1 MVEIVL
7 PRTDG
12 AGHRDVSLPRAVG
25 GQGPVGP
32 TGPAGPEGSPGPEGP
47 EGPVGP
53 TGATG
58 PAGDTGPEG
67 PQGPQGPEGPQ
78 GPVGQKGDTGD
89 TGPKGDKGD
98 QGIQGAPGAKGDAA
112 TIQVGTVTTGAPG
125 SSASVTNAGT
135 SSEAVFNFTIPRG
148 DTGSGG
154 GPDPAT
160 AAEVRAGTVEGK
172 FISPKVMAD
181 ALATVT
187 VTPATATAGLNFS
200 GFINAEIAL
209 TGNLTVGPPSG
220 GFARKTGEIDFVQD
234 ATGGRTVAFHA
245 DFIVPANFSLQATAN
260 GRTSVPYRYQANG
273 KVRLYN
279 PSKWSA

>member
-1 MVEIVL
+1 MGGKVPAAQLPAPPIV
-7 PRTDG
+7 
-12 AGHRDVSLPRAVG
+12 
-25 GQGPVGP
+25 P
-32 TGPAGPEGSPGPEGP
+32 TF
-47 EGPVGP
+47 
-53 TGATG
+53 AT
-58 PAGDTGPEG
+58 
-67 PQGPQGPEGPQ
+67 
-78 GPVGQKGDTGD
+78 V
-89 TGPKGDKGD
+89 
-98 QGIQGAPGAKGDAA
+98 
-112 TIQVGTVTTGAPG
+112 
-125 SSASVTNAGT
+125 
-135 SSEAVFNFTIPRG
+135 
-148 DTGSGG
+148 
-154 GPDPAT
+154 
-160 AAEVRAGTVEGK
+160 AEVRAGAADGK

-187 VTPATATAGLNFS
+187 VTPATATAGLDFS

-209 TGNLTVGPPSG
+209 TGNLTAGPPSG